1 MSNSTDP
8 DESRGVTRRGLL
20 GVLASGGLALP
31 VAGCSFLFPKRYRF
45 RMTVE
50 VETPD
55 GLKTGSSVMEISAYK
70 ALKILPEEH
79 AGGGDFLGEAV
90 TVDLPDGPIFVLREI
105 CGGCQPLSAM
115 VTLAFLP
122 ETRRGH
128 VDSHVAAVGKLGGWF
143 ADYKAELPRKDW
155 PRMVRFRDLSDPTSV
170 ELVRPETIGVKRIR
184 LETTSD
190 ELTTGIDKRLPWLN
204 DRGSLLDSHS
214 GLTIHPTLAQTI
226 SRDEFWRRSKR

>member
-1 MSNSTDP
+1 M
-8 DESRGVTRRGLL
+8 
-20 GVLASGGLALP
+20 LASGGLALP

-50 VETPD
+50 VETPE

-70 ALKILPEEH
+70 ALKILPHQH

-90 TVDLPDGPIFVLREI
+90 TVDLPDGPIFVLRKI
-105 CGGCQPLSAM
+105 CDGCPRLSEQ
-115 VTLAFLP
+115 VTVALLP
-122 ETRRGH
+122 EVRDAK
-128 VDSHVAAVGKLGGWF
+128 VDTYVAAVGKLGGWF

-155 PRMVRFRDLSDPTSV
+155 PRMVRFRDLSDPISV

-190 ELTTGIDKRLPWLN
+190 ELTTGIDERLPWLR
-204 DRGSLLDSHS
+204 DRGYFLDSHS
-214 GLTIHPTLAQTI
+214 RMTIHPTLAQTI
-226 SRDEFWRRSKR
+226 SRDEFWLGPKRAR

>member
-1 MSNSTDP
+1 MRPEVFDVSNSTDP
-8 DESRGVTRRGLL
+8 DESRGLTRRGLL

-50 VETPD
+50 VETPE
-55 GLKTGSSVMEISAYK
+55 GLKTGSSVMEVSAYK
-70 ALKILPEEH
+70 NLQLIAGVP
-79 AGGGDFLGEAV
+79 AGGGNFLGEAV
-90 TVDLPDGPIFVLREI
+90 TIDLADGPVFVLRKI
-105 CGGCQPLSAM
+105 CDGCQRLSAQ
-115 VTLAFLP
+115 VTVALFP
-122 ETRRGH
+122 EARDGN
-128 VDSHVAAVGKLGGWF
+128 VDVYVAAVGKLGGWF

-190 ELTTGIDKRLPWLN
+190 EVTTGIEKRLPWLS
-204 DRGSLLDSHS
+204 DRGF
-214 GLTIHPTLAQTI
+214 
-226 SRDEFWRRSKR
+226 FWTHIVG